1 VSTVIRRPAAPNP
14 TARPP
19 EAQPLTYDQ
28 QRVRRDGELDLE
40 FVGALLASSRYS
52 SDGDRFTE
60 VDLFITMSGRF
71 VSCVRFGSST
81 RATMRHDAQ
90 VCDSPETV
98 IAWMRGSSGR
108 IGTASKDVL
117 ERAFRLYPDLFPM
130 RPVEVIT

>member
-1 VSTVIRRPAAPNP
+1 MSATIRRPAKSDP
-14 TARPP
+14 TLRPL
-19 EAQPLTYDQ
+19 EAQALVYDA
-28 QRVRRDGELDLE
+28 QRVRRDGDLDIE
-40 FVGALLASSRYS
+40 FTGALLGSAHYCA
-52 SDGDRFTE
+52 DGDRFTE
-60 VDLFITMSGRF
+60 VDLFVTMSGRF